1 MSWLYLF
8 LAIVFETVSTTLL
21 KLSSG
26 FSVLLPSIGTVVG
39 YILCFY
45 FLSLAFKT
53 IDISIAYAVWGA
65 VGIVLITLIGIF
77 FFHENVSFL
86 KILFIALIIIST
98 VGLRLIK

>member
-21 KLSSG
+21 KYSNG
-26 FSVLLPSIGTVVG
+26 FSVILPSIGTVVG

-77 FFHENVSFL
+77 FFHENISFL

>member
-1 MSWLYLF
+1 MSWFYLF
-8 LAIVFETVSTTLL
+8 LAIVFETASTTLL
-21 KLSSG
+21 KLSNG
-26 FSVLLPSIGTVVG
+26 FSVLLPSIGTVIG

-77 FFHENVSFL
+77 FFHENISFL

>member
-8 LAIVFETVSTTLL
+8 LAIVFETASTTLL
-21 KLSSG
+21 KLSNG
-26 FSVLLPSIGTVVG
+26 FSVILPSVGTVVG

>member
-21 KLSSG
+21 KLSNG
-26 FSVLLPSIGTVVG
+26 FSVILPSVGMVVG
-39 YILCFY
+39 YIMCFY

>member
-8 LAIVFETVSTTLL
+8 LAIVFETASTTLL
-21 KLSSG
+21 KLSNG
-26 FSVLLPSIGTVVG
+26 FSVLLPSVGTVVG

>member
-8 LAIVFETVSTTLL
+8 LAIVFEIVSTTLL
-21 KLSSG
+21 KLSNG
-26 FSVLLPSIGTVVG
+26 FSVLLPSVGAVVG

>member
-21 KLSSG
+21 KLSNG
-26 FSVLLPSIGTVVG
+26 FSVILPSIGTVVG

>member
-1 MSWLYLF
+1 MSWFYLF
-8 LAIVFETVSTTLL
+8 LAIVFETASTTLL
-21 KLSSG
+21 KLSNG
-26 FSVLLPSIGTVVG
+26 FSVLLPSVGTVVG

-77 FFHENVSFL
+77 FFHENISFL

>member
-21 KLSSG
+21 KFSNG
-26 FSVLLPSIGTVVG
+26 FSVLLPSVGTVVG

-53 IDISIAYAVWGA
+53 IDISIAYAVWS
-65 VGIVLITLIGIF
+65 VV
-77 FFHENVSFL
+77 
-86 KILFIALIIIST
+86 
-98 VGLRLIK
+98 

>member
-21 KLSSG
+21 KLSNG
-26 FSVLLPSIGTVVG
+26 ISVILPSIGTVVG